1 MANIKGLGS
10 DIMGKL
16 YDRNGWVNWEYILKQ
31 DAAFIMV
38 VGARGTGKTYG
49 VMKQLIKEK
58 QPFVY
63 LRRLKTQL
71 DNCGKVTGN
80 PFKRLNLDNDWNI
93 LPFSV
98 GGNVEFRHNDRN
110 GDLVAVGVALSTV
123 ATVRGIDFSDYNY
136 IVFDEAVAMIGEKPI
151 KNEFEAFLNFY
162 ETVNRNREIIGE
174 KPVKAILLGNANKLS
189 NPYFTGWHFMKTSLK
204 MLRGGQM
211 VYRTPDNTRLMIMLQ
226 NSPISRKKAETAAY
240 QNGSEGFLA
249 MALDNAFR
257 TDETKIKSEP
267 LKEYNHIVSIGE
279 IGIYRHK
286 SERKYYVS
294 SKTQS
299 PYYDDFGIQ
308 LKMFRNDF
316 IMLRVNYLIAKN
328 VLFEDYE
335 SELLFREYFDLN
347 Q

>member
-1 MANIKGLGS
+1 
-10 DIMGKL
+10 MGKL
-16 YDRNGWVNWEYILKQ
+16 YDRNGWVNWGYILDRQ
-31 DAAFIMV
+31 AAFTMV
-38 VGARGTGKTYG
+38 VGARGVGKTYG
-49 VMKQLIKEK
+49 LMKELITRK
-58 QPFVY
+58 QPFIY

-80 PFKRLNLDNDWNI
+80 PFKRLNMDNGWNI
-93 LPFSV
+93 LPYSI
-98 GGNVEFRHNDRN
+98 GGNIEFRQNDKN
-110 GDLVAVGVALSTV
+110 GDLVAVGVSLSTV
-123 ATVRGIDFSDYNY
+123 ATVRGIDFSEFNY
-136 IVFDEAVAMIGEKPI
+136 IVFDEAIAMIGEKPI

-174 KPVKAILLGNANKLS
+174 KPVQAILLGNANKLS

-204 MLRGGQM
+204 MLRGKQM
-211 VYRTPDNTRLMIMLQ
+211 VYQTPDSSRIMIMLQ
-226 NSPISRKKAETAAY
+226 DSPISKKKAETATY
-240 QNGSEGFLA
+240 QNGSDGFIS
-249 MALDNAFR
+249 MAIDNAFR

-294 SKTQS
+294 SKVQT
-299 PYYDDFGIQ
+299 PYYDDFGIS
-308 LKMFRNDF
+308 LKMFRQDF

-335 SELLFREYFDLN
+335 SELLFREYFELN
-347 Q
+347 

>member
-1 MANIKGLGS
+1 
-10 DIMGKL
+10 
-16 YDRNGWVNWEYILKQ
+16 
-31 DAAFIMV
+31 
-38 VGARGTGKTYG
+38 
-49 VMKQLIKEK
+49 MKELVERK
-58 QPFVY
+58 QPFIY
-63 LRRLKTQL
+63 LRRLKTQI

-80 PFKRLNLDNDWNI
+80 PFKRLNMDGGYNI
-93 LPFSV
+93 LPYSV
-98 GGNVEFRHNDRN
+98 GGNIEFRKDDKN
-110 GDLVAVGVALSTV
+110 GELVAVGVALSTV
-123 ATVRGIDFSDYNY
+123 ATIRGVDFSDYNY
-136 IVFDEAVAMIGEKPI
+136 ILFDEAVAMVGEKPI

-174 KPVKAILLGNANKLS
+174 KPVQAILLGNANKLS

-226 NSPISRKKAETAAY
+226 NSPISKKKAETAAY
-240 QNGSEGFLA
+240 QNGSEGFLS

-286 SERKYYVS
+286 SERRYFVS
-294 SKTQS
+294 SKVQT

-308 LKMFRNDF
+308 LKMFRQDF

-328 VLFEDYE
+328 ILFEDYE

-347 Q
+347 

>member
-1 MANIKGLGS
+1 MAKI
-10 DIMGKL
+10 
-16 YDRNGWVNWEYILKQ
+16 YDSNGWINWSYIIDQ
-31 DAAFIMV
+31 ECAFTMV

-49 VMKQLIKEK
+49 LMKELINRGE
-58 QPFVY
+58 PFIY
-63 LRRLKTQL
+63 LRRLKTQI
-71 DNCGKVTGN
+71 DSCSKVTGN
-80 PFKRLNLDNDWNI
+80 PFKRLNIDCGLNI
-93 LPFSV
+93 LPYSI
-98 GGNVEFRHNDRN
+98 GGNVEFRKDEKD
-110 GDLVAVGVALSTV
+110 GQLVAVGLALSTV
-123 ATVRGIDFSDYNY
+123 ATIRGIDFSDYNY
-136 IVFDEAVAMIGEKPI
+136 IVFDEAVSMVGEKPI
-151 KNEFEAFLNFY
+151 KNEFDAFLNFY

-174 KPVKAILLGNANKLS
+174 KPVQAFLLGNANKLS

-204 MLRGGQM
+204 MLRGKQM
-211 VYRTPDNTRLMIMLQ
+211 VYRTADGTRLMIMLQ
-226 NSPISRKKAETAAY
+226 DSPISKKKAETAAY
-240 QNGSEGFLA
+240 QNGSDGFIS
-249 MALDNAFR
+249 MAIDNAFR

-286 SERKYYVS
+286 SERRYYVS
-294 SKTQS
+294 SKVQT

-347 Q
+347 

>member
-1 MANIKGLGS
+1 
-10 DIMGKL
+10 
-16 YDRNGWVNWEYILKQ
+16 
-31 DAAFIMV
+31 
-38 VGARGTGKTYG
+38 
-49 VMKQLIKEK
+49 MKELVERK
-58 QPFVY
+58 QPFIY
-63 LRRLKTQL
+63 LRRLKTQI

-80 PFKRLNLDNDWNI
+80 PFKRLNMDGGYNI
-93 LPFSV
+93 LPYSV
-98 GGNVEFRHNDRN
+98 GGNIEFRKDDKN
-110 GDLVAVGVALSTV
+110 GEIVAVGVALSTV
-123 ATVRGIDFSDYNY
+123 ATIRGVDFSDYNY
-136 IVFDEAVAMIGEKPI
+136 ILFDEAVAMVGEKPI

-174 KPVKAILLGNANKLS
+174 KPVQAILLGNANKLS

-226 NSPISRKKAETAAY
+226 NSPISKKKAETAAY
-240 QNGSEGFLA
+240 QNGSEGFLS

-286 SERKYYVS
+286 SERKYFVS
-294 SKTQS
+294 SKVQT

-308 LKMFRNDF
+308 LKMFRQDF

-328 VLFEDYE
+328 ILFEDYE

-347 Q
+347 

>member
-1 MANIKGLGS
+1 MSKI
-10 DIMGKL
+10 
-16 YDRNGWVNWEYILKQ
+16 YTTEGWINWEYIINQ
-31 DAAFIMV
+31 GCAFNMI

-49 VMKQLIKEK
+49 LMKELIKRKE
-58 QPFVY
+58 PFLY

-80 PFKRLNLDNDWNI
+80 PFKKLNMDNDWNI

-98 GGNVEFRHNDRN
+98 GGNIEFRETDKS
-110 GDLVAVGVALSTV
+110 GCLVAVGVALSTV
-123 ATVRGIDFSDYNY
+123 ATIRGIDFSDFNF

-151 KNEFEAFLNFY
+151 KNEFDAFLNFY
-162 ETVNRNREIIGE
+162 ETVNRNREIMGS
-174 KPVKAILLGNANKLS
+174 KPVQAFLLGNANKLS

-204 MLRGGQM
+204 MLRGKQM
-211 VYRTPDNTRLMIMLQ
+211 VYRTPDQTRLMIMLQ
-226 NSPISRKKAETAAY
+226 DSPISKKKAGTAAY
-240 QNGSEGFLA
+240 QNGSDGFIS

-267 LKEYNHIVSIGE
+267 LKEYNHLVSIGD

-286 SERKYYVS
+286 SERRYYVS
-294 SKTQS
+294 SRTQT

-328 VLFEDYE
+328 FYFEDYE
-335 SELLFREYFDLN
+335 SELLFREYFELN
-347 Q
+347 

>member
-1 MANIKGLGS
+1 
-10 DIMGKL
+10 MGKL
-16 YDRNGWVNWEYILKQ
+16 YNKNGWVNWGYILDRQ
-31 DAAFIMV
+31 AAFTMV
-38 VGARGTGKTYG
+38 VGARGVGKTYG
-49 VMKQLIKEK
+49 LMKELIIRN
-58 QPFVY
+58 QPFIY

-80 PFKRLNLDNDWNI
+80 PFKRLNLDNGWNI

-98 GGNVEFRHNDRN
+98 GGNVEFRQNDKN
-110 GDLVAVGVALSTV
+110 GDLVAVGVSLSTV
-123 ATVRGIDFSDYNY
+123 ATVRGIDFSEFNY
-136 IVFDEAVAMIGEKPI
+136 IVFDEAVAMVGEKPI

-174 KPVKAILLGNANKLS
+174 KPVQAILLGNANKLS
-189 NPYFTGWHFMKTSLK
+189 NPYFSGWHFMKTSLK
-204 MLRGGQM
+204 MLRGKQM
-211 VYRTPDNTRLMIMLQ
+211 VYQTPDASRIMIMLQ
-226 NSPISRKKAETAAY
+226 DSPISKKKAETAAY
-240 QNGSEGFLA
+240 QNGSDGFIS
-249 MALDNAFR
+249 MAIDNAFR

-294 SKTQS
+294 SKVQT
-299 PYYDDFGIQ
+299 PYYDDFGIS
-308 LKMFRNDF
+308 LKMFRQDF

-335 SELLFREYFDLN
+335 SELLFREYFELN
-347 Q
+347 